1 VSTAAPLRSLSADAA
16 VRLAMQEAGRLGMRL
31 EAQFIGSQRY
41 PVAVSRLMRDHTEV
55 AIGAGK
61 GDGLEGL
68 AGSHFEA
75 LECYYIS
82 APVNRRL
89 ASASVTLR
97 EAREVA
103 RQPDLAE
110 DLVIQRWAEDFPGS
124 EAACATYKSARSS
137 VWYPIFL
144 CDPHYHR
151 APLPGDSVGAY
162 RSMIRYTSSLGTAS
176 GSNPQEAHLHGLCE
190 LIEHDACSLAL
201 LRWFVARTPQV
212 DVVDVASMSGSVR
225 LLHDAAAEATGS
237 GVTLFDVTTDIGV
250 PAYLAITDSCGA
262 EAGQSGAG
270 ASPVGEQAA
279 LRALHELI
287 QLAALSD
294 GSESR
299 AARTRLT
306 AWPVLQECLISPS
319 RLPRYRKVRY
329 VPLRGN
335 VGDASTMDSALDTVT
350 SLLRRYN
357 IFSYAC
363 ELTPPESLISVVS
376 TIAPGLERFS
386 LVRMGIPVI
395 PTGRGW
401 RIWASAISSS
411 ALDA

>member
-1 VSTAAPLRSLSADAA
+1 
-16 VRLAMQEAGRLGMRL
+16 
-31 EAQFIGSQRY
+31 
-41 PVAVSRLMRDHTEV
+41 MRDDTEV
-55 AIGAGK
+55 ATGAGK
-61 GDGLEGL
+61 GGGPEGL

-75 LECYYIS
+75 LECYYMS

-89 ASASVTLR
+89 ASTSVTLR
-97 EAREVA
+97 KAREVA
-103 RQPDLAE
+103 RQPGLAR

-124 EAACATYKSARSS
+124 NAACVTYSNARSS
-137 VWYPIFL
+137 VWYPIFR

-151 APLPGDSVGAY
+151 APLSGDSVGAY

-176 GSNPQEAHLHGLCE
+176 GSNLQEAYLHGLCE

-201 LRWFVARTPQV
+201 LRWFVARAPQV
-212 DVVDVASMSGSVR
+212 DVVDVTSLSGSVR
-225 LLHDAAAEATGS
+225 LVHDAAVEATGS

-250 PAYLAITDSCGA
+250 PAYLAITDSRGV
-262 EAGQSGAG
+262 EAGPAGAG
-270 ASPVGEQAA
+270 ASPIGEQAV

-287 QLAALSD
+287 QLAVLSD
-294 GSESR
+294 GSEAR
-299 AARTRLT
+299 AARTRLA
-306 AWPVLQECLISPS
+306 AWPVLQDCLISPS
-319 RLPRYRKVRY
+319 RLLRYRKVRR

-335 VGDASTMDSALDTVT
+335 VGDASTIDSALDTVT

-357 IFSYAC
+357 IFSHAC

-376 TIAPGLERFS
+376 IIAPGLERFS

-401 RIWASAISSS
+401 RIWANAIASS
-411 ALDA
+411 AFGRVGPTPESCQPRSMQF